1 MTFVPVLLL
10 LLIVGLPV
18 GVAFALIVV
27 LNADAW
33 YMSLEYMASSP
44 FDTLQSY
51 PLLAIPLFLL
61 AGEVMSRGGMV
72 RELIDFSELF
82 VRKLR
87 APMGHIMIAASA
99 LMGAMTG
106 SSVATVAAMG
116 TAIGP
121 EMKRRG
127 YSPGYIGAL
136 NASTG
141 LSGVLLPPSIPLI
154 LYGSVVGVS
163 VTQLF
168 MATLVPAFLFIVALM
183 LTHTVRAR
191 YVLPA
196 DGERTEQVSTRKD
209 AASNGRNLGLL
220 TRTGPALLLPVCVL
234 GGIYTGFFT
243 PTEAAAIAAVYA
255 IILTVATKALGL
267 GSMNTAFFRAATSAA
282 AIMFVIGM
290 TSLFNKAMILEQV
303 PQAIAALATGF
314 TDDPLV
320 FLLAVNLALLL
331 VGMFLET
338 SAAVLLMG
346 PLLAPAAASFGI
358 DPVHFGIIVVIN
370 IEIGL
375 LTPPLATN
383 LYVAAMTNRISFLSM
398 LSDVKWFLLAALGV
412 LGAITYLPGL
422 SLWYRLLS

>member
-1 MTFVPVLLL
+1 MTFVPLLL
-10 LLIVGLPV
+10 LFLILGFPIA
-18 GVAFALIVV
+18 VAFALIVV
-27 LNADAW
+27 LNSEAW
-33 YMSLEYMASSP
+33 YMSIEYMASTP
-44 FDTLQSY
+44 FDTLQAY

-72 RELIDFSELF
+72 RELIAFSELF

-121 EMKRRG
+121 EMNRRG
-127 YSPGYIGAL
+127 YSSGYIGAL

-141 LSGVLLPPSIPLI
+141 LAGVLLPPSIPLI

-168 MATLVPAFLFIVALM
+168 IATLIPGFLFILALM
-183 LTHTVRAR
+183 LTHTLRSPF
-191 YVLPA
+191 VLS
-196 DGERTEQVSTRKD
+196 GRTEAVNSSALEELGAKSKGLFTLLRK
-209 AASNGRNLGLL
+209 AA
-220 TRTGPALLLPVCVL
+220 PALLLPLLVL
-234 GGIYTGFFT
+234 GGIYSGLFT

-255 IILTVATKALGL
+255 IILTLARRALNL
-267 GSMNTAFFRAATSAA
+267 GSLNTVFFRAATSAA
-282 AIMFVIGM
+282 AIMFVIGL

-303 PQAIAALATGF
+303 PQTIASLATGF
-314 TDDPLV
+314 TDDPVV

-383 LYVAAMTNRISFLSM
+383 LYVAAMTNRVPFLSM
-398 LSDVKWFLLAALGV
+398 MKDIKWFLLAALVV
-412 LGAITYLPGL
+412 LAAITYVPDF
-422 SLWYRLLS
+422 SLWYRLYF

>member
-10 LLIVGLPV
+10 LLVFGLPI

-27 LNADAW
+27 MNADAW
-33 YMSLEYMASSP
+33 YMSIEYMASAP
-44 FDTLQSY
+44 FDTLQAY

-72 RELIDFSELF
+72 RELIEFSELF
-82 VRKLR
+82 VKRLR

-99 LMGAMTG
+99 MMGAMTG

-127 YSPGYIGAL
+127 YAPGYIGAL

-141 LSGVLLPPSIPLI
+141 LAGVLLPPSIPLI

-168 MATLVPAFLFIVALM
+168 MATLVPAFLFILALM
-183 LTHTVRAR
+183 LTHTLRAR
-191 YVLPA
+191 YVLPVG
-196 DGERTEQVSTRKD
+196 GEKTETTASSDVSST
-209 AASNGRNLGLL
+209 AGRMAGLMKSA
-220 TRTGPALLLPVCVL
+220 GPALLLPALVL
-234 GGIYTGFFT
+234 GGIYSGFFT
-243 PTEAAAIAAVYA
+243 PTEAAAVAAVYA
-255 IILTVATKALGL
+255 IFLTVARKVLDL
-267 GSMNTAFFRAATSAA
+267 GSLNTVFFKAGISAA
-282 AIMFVIGM
+282 AIMFVIGL

-331 VGMFLET
+331 VGMFMET

-398 LSDVKWFLLAALGV
+398 LSDVKWFLLAALVV
-412 LGAITYLPGL
+412 LLAITYLPDL

>member
-1 MTFVPVLLL
+1 MTFVPVLFL
-10 LLIVGLPV
+10 LLILGLPI

-27 LNADAW
+27 LNAETW
-33 YMSLEYMASSP
+33 YMSIEYMASSP
-44 FDTLQSY
+44 FDALQSY

-99 LMGAMTG
+99 MMGAMTG

-121 EMKRRG
+121 EMKLRG
-127 YSPGYIGAL
+127 YSAGYIGAL

-141 LSGVLLPPSIPLI
+141 LAGVLLPPSIPLI

-168 MATLVPAFLFIVALM
+168 IATLVPAFLFIAALM
-183 LTHTVRAR
+183 VTHTVRAR
-191 YVLPA
+191 YVLPEA
-196 DGERTEQVSTRKD
+196 GEQTEEGPVPKD
-209 AASNGRNLGLL
+209 AVGNGRKFGLFK
-220 TRTGPALLLPVCVL
+220 RAGPALLLPVCVL
-234 GGIYTGFFT
+234 GGIYSGFFT

-255 IILTVATKALGL
+255 IILTFSRKALGV
-267 GSMNTAFFRAATSAA
+267 GSMNTVFFRAATSAA
-282 AIMFVIGM
+282 AIMFVIAL
-290 TSLFNKAMILEQV
+290 TSLFNKAMVLEQV

-398 LSDVKWFLLAALGV
+398 LSDVKWFLLAALVV
-412 LGAITYLPGL
+412 LVAITYLPDL
-422 SLWYRLLS
+422 SLWYRLFS